1 MRLNSEKLK
10 NLRKTKKTRG
20 MILWLSFWGHCR
32 GCEGRMSAGKRFIPL
47 KTVKA
52 FWGPLWRREGFSGW
66 KPWAYFPLRKTRVVF
81 SILENQRCVSHM
93 KTKECICW
101 RHCDGIVLA
110 MAYGIPCASYGI
122 PRHSLVDCHWDCSG
136 DRPDDI
142 SAAAIAWA
150 DFFLSLFSFFFIL
163 LYIFLDCCW
172 SACWFACWYPVAD
185 NAGSPYFVGFFEG
198 RLLVDL
204 LVEDFVACL
213 LLSVLIMKME
223 MPTKP
228 RK

>member
-1 MRLNSEKLK
+1 MDT
-10 NLRKTKKTRG
+10 RKFFQKWKKTSDGYESKHR
-20 MILWLSFWGHCR
+20 SFLWGHCR
-32 GCEGRMSAGKRFIPL
+32 GVDGVVSVWKGFIPP
-47 KTVKA
+47 KTVEA
-52 FWGPLWRREGFSGW
+52 FWGPLWRREGLSSR
-66 KPWAYFPLRKTRVVF
+66 KPWVHFPLRKTRVVF

-101 RHCDGIVLA
+101 LHCSGIVLT
-110 MAYGIPCASYGI
+110 MACGIPCVSSDI
-122 PRHSLVDCHWDCSG
+122 HWHSIGDCHWDCSG
-136 DRPDDI
+136 DCPVDV

-172 SACWFACWYPVAD
+172 SACWSACWYPVAD
-185 NAGSPYFVGFFEG
+185 NAGSPYFVWFFEG

-223 MPTKP
+223 MPTKT
-228 RK
+228 RI